1 MNSPLLEVSDEADKL
16 TAAYSPML
24 VWKVSFAVRPTWRA
38 AIEEEER
45 VWAESIDGDPSFI

>member
-24 VWKVSFAVRPTWRA
+24 VWKVLFDARPTWRA
-38 AIEEEER
+38 TIEEEER
-45 VWAESIDGDPSFI
+45 KQAESIDGDPSYI